1 MAGGNEDQPAFLH
14 PPPQQDALP
23 AGSPRGYVRLAVM
36 DTPSI
41 QKCALDECENPL
53 NHGVHGPTLQ
63 VSLADL
69 GDTPGNEVVHT
80 FKAKSTYCLQTIQ
93 LACGFPIGWGKYYC
107 SESSSQVL
115 WCEPLTILNRIWAD
129 HPDSKPSF
137 IAYDDA
143 CSLLRHIVTQDPN
156 DPWLSMT
163 KLIVDAWH
171 YIGHRAT
178 EILCHLWCN
187 PAPVN
192 AHQTRA
198 FNTETAEQL
207 NSWLSS
213 FESQLRQMSDVNY
226 DFFIHVLMMTYGE
239 GVEEKVVEKEIGA
252 FRCILGREDSN
263 GIHWMTMS
271 NLPRDTSVLLTLVI
285 LFWGQD

>member
-1 MAGGNEDQPAFLH
+1 
-14 PPPQQDALP
+14 
-23 AGSPRGYVRLAVM
+23 
-36 DTPSI
+36 
-41 QKCALDECENPL
+41 
-53 NHGVHGPTLQ
+53 
-63 VSLADL
+63 
-69 GDTPGNEVVHT
+69 
-80 FKAKSTYCLQTIQ
+80 
-93 LACGFPIGWGKYYC
+93 
-107 SESSSQVL
+107 
-115 WCEPLTILNRIWAD
+115 ILNRIWAD

-143 CSLLRHIVTQDPN
+143 CSLRRHIVTQDPN

-192 AHQTRA
+192 GSQPDLILIEHDDNGVAHQTRA

-207 NSWLSS
+207 NSRLSS
-213 FESQLRQMSDVNY
+213 FESQLRQMSDINY

-239 GVEEKVVEKEIGA
+239 GVEEKV
-252 FRCILGREDSN
+252 
-263 GIHWMTMS
+263 
-271 NLPRDTSVLLTLVI
+271 
-285 LFWGQD
+285 